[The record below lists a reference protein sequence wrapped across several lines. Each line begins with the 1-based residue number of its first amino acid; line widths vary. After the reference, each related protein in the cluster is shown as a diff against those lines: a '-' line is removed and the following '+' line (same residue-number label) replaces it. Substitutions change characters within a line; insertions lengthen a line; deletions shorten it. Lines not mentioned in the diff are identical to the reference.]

1 MPETL
6 EELCQRYK
14 TQGDETA
21 REELI
26 TRSARLIRF
35 VLGRMSILLPPGIE
49 YDDLVSAGGLG
60 LIDAVERF
68 DAAHSARF
76 ETYAVY
82 RIRGSIL
89 DFFRSSDS
97 VSRTVK
103 AKAKELQAAR
113 QELSESLSRAP
124 TDEEV
129 AVLMKISIDDLS
141 LLVEQLNAARTL
153 SLDGAPDE
161 DGDKEGQC
169 RQLLDTLHDP
179 SEPARAVE
187 VEEMKATIKQALE
200 RLNEQEQQVTALYYY
215 EGLTLKEIARIMK
228 LSESRICQLHGRAI
242 ALLRMALTGAAMTSF
257 KF

>member
-1 MPETL
+1 MPETS

-14 TQGDETA
+14 TQGDEAA

-60 LIDAVERF
+60 LIDATERF
-68 DAAHSARF
+68 DTTHNARF

-89 DFFRSSDS
+89 DYLRTSGT

-103 AKAKELQAAR
+103 AKAKELKAAW
-113 QELSESLSRAP
+113 QELSESLGRTP

-129 AVLMKISIDDLS
+129 AGRMKISLHDLS
-141 LLVEQLNAARTL
+141 LLVEQLNAAKTL
-153 SLDGAPDE
+153 SLDGPPD
-161 DGDKEGQC
+161 DDPDKEGQC
-169 RQLLDTLHDP
+169 RQLLGALYDP

-187 VEEMKATIKQALE
+187 AEEMKATLKQALG
-200 RLNEQEQQVTALYYY
+200 RLNEQEKQVTSLYYY
-215 EGLTLKEIARIMK
+215 EGLTLKEIACIMK

-242 ALLRMALTGAAMTSF
+242 ALLRMALTGSMISQCNF
-257 KF
+257 